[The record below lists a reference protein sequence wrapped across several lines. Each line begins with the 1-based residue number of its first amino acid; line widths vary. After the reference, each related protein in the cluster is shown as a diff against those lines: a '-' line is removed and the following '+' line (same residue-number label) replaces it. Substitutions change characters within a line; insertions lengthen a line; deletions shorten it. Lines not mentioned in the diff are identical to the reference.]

1 MLRSLLIA
9 AFCCVLG
16 LPAQA
21 QETAAVDQPEAKQ
34 TLEIPNPAM
43 GHGAPQPMQSLVVMV
58 DGEPRSWAPLE
69 KGTDV
74 AWEAYLN
81 GNFPQAVPVVARL
94 ADIGHPVAEWLMGN
108 IYFFGQGLPKDYAR
122 AHEMFEASALQGYFA
137 AFAPTAQMYL
147 QGLGV
152 PADPSKAYYWYNI
165 AAAQLPDSAER
176 TDMINRREEVALQL
190 TPAQVE
196 AAQKRANDFKPKQV
210 VPPDPEDVEWMQQ

>member
-9 AFCCVLG
+9 ALCCVPG
-16 LPAQA
+16 PPAWA
-21 QETAAVDQPEAKQ
+21 QETAAVEQPEAQQ
-34 TLEIPNPAM
+34 TFEIPNPAM
-43 GHGAPQPMQSLVVMV
+43 AQGVPQPMQSLVVMV

-74 AWEAYLN
+74 AWEAYRN
-81 GNFPQAVPVVARL
+81 GNFPQAVPVFARL
-94 ADIGHPVAEWLMGN
+94 AELGHPVAEWLMGN

-152 PADPSKAYYWYNI
+152 PAEPAKAYYWYNI

-176 TDMINRREEVALQL
+176 TDMMKRREEVALQM

-196 AAQKRANDFKPKQV
+196 AAQKRANDFKAKQV